1 MVTPT
6 PAKLIMIFA
15 GENTVSRILT
25 QEEEFCPELKLQ
37 RNLKYLT
44 I

>member
-6 PAKLIMIFA
+6 PAKPIFE
-15 GENTVSRILT
+15 GENTVPRILT
-25 QEEEFCPELKLQ
+25 QEEEFCPGLKFQ
-37 RNLKYLT
+37 GNLKYLT